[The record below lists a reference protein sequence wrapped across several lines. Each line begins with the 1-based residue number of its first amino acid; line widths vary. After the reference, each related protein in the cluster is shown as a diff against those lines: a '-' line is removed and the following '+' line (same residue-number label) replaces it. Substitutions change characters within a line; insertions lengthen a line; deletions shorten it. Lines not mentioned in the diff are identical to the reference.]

1 MSKSTQKSRV
11 LDMTDGNIARL
22 LLSFAFPIF
31 VGCVLQQVYNLADTA
46 IAGHLLGDDALA
58 QIGATAALYSLITS
72 FCIGL
77 TNGLSLPVSRCF
89 GSGKMDEMRTSA
101 CWMIILSFAVAVIMT
116 AGFLIFRYP
125 LLRVLQTPEDTF
137 AGAMS
142 YITVI
147 LAGIPL
153 TMIYNTESGLLRA
166 IGNSITPLI
175 FLIVRNGNGCCLL
188 TIFAD
193 WMSCLWDHY
202 TSVCRVQLPL
212 LFWHR
217 LSALSFAFSIY

>member
-1 MSKSTQKSRV
+1 MPKSTQKSRV

-101 CWMIILSFAVAVIMT
+101 CWRRN
-116 AGFLIFRYP
+116 FRY
-125 LLRVLQTPEDTF
+125 R
-137 AGAMS
+137 
-142 YITVI
+142 
-147 LAGIPL
+147 
-153 TMIYNTESGLLRA
+153 
-166 IGNSITPLI
+166 
-175 FLIVRNGNGCCLL
+175 
-188 TIFAD
+188 
-193 WMSCLWDHY
+193 W
-202 TSVCRVQLPL
+202 
-212 LFWHR
+212 
-217 LSALSFAFSIY
+217 